1 VERTLTEGTSLTSWR
16 TYRPEALVFLDD
28 ITRKLPTVLA
38 FRRDFMAAGA
48 AGRARL
54 LFDAIDTNGDGSLQR
69 EEVAHALRF
78 NMYVQCAGEC
88 GYPGLLS
95 EGVWENS
102 LAAMGGDEDETNEEK
117 GASTEGEN
125 GGGAQGGSG
134 GGGGEGEKGEGKV
147 AAAEDTNE
155 DEAEMEFEQFER
167 FLSGLEVEVVR
178 PPSAADPGTGE
189 GGLQGGLQ
197 GGGGEC
203 HTDSSVRVGNDDD
216 GGGGGG
222 GSELQRPASP
232 MSAEG
237 VAVKEEAKAAEDQFQ
252 AMRDAPLLPFLTDNN
267 LERTVAHYE
276 KGKEGTTVGELVD
289 LFMKDEDE
297 VFFQVLYAWG
307 SVILTGACV

>member
-1 VERTLTEGTSLTSWR
+1 MTDGTSLTSWR

-95 EGVWENS
+95 EAMWENS
-102 LAAMGGDEDETNEEK
+102 LDAMGGGDEDETDEEK
-117 GASTEGEN
+117 GASTEGET
-125 GGGAQGGSG
+125 G
-134 GGGGEGEKGEGKV
+134 GGGQGGEGKV
-147 AAAEDTNE
+147 AAAEDTE
-155 DEAEMEFEQFER
+155 EEEAEMEFEQFER

-189 GGLQGGLQ
+189 GGLQGG
-197 GGGGEC
+197 GGGEC
-203 HTDSSVRVGNDDD
+203 HTESSVGVGNDDDD

-222 GSELQRPASP
+222 GDNELKRPASP

-237 VAVKEEAKAAEDQFQ
+237 VAAKEEAKAAEDKFQ

-289 LFMKDEDE
+289 LFMKDEDV
-297 VFFQVLYAWG
+297 VFFQVRLGKRY
-307 SVILTGACV
+307 